1 MTTSIKVLLATL
13 CLVLF
18 PFSTYA
24 DEVSD
29 AVNGIAAG
37 LVEQLP
43 MDQKIA
49 LKSLSPDETGLPED
63 FLRRLTSDLEA
74 ALLTESGFEIN
85 LANRATMEDV
95 WQEAI
100 EFNNANFDELYQS
113 ADADV
118 MLMMAPRAVAN
129 GVEVALTAY
138 SLTGDNV
145 GQILASSGT
154 VLLPIDLQ
162 QSLGVNVNDLNQQ
175 MAEVLQEI
183 ERVGETGGL
192 ITDPNTYAEFYHN
205 ARVLQQRGEV
215 DLAMRNYEQALAE
228 GYLFVDP
235 LLDLLDLANA
245 RYGEAG
251 TQQYFER
258 RIKENLPEELVQI
271 GEILVGKDL
280 LSFIQPIMDGEIS
293 FTPLLAI
300 WLQEGAWDFERLN
313 TLVAGQAKH
322 RAGEL
327 IAQDYRSGRFQS
339 YYIDKIRGAT
349 VGDRAVQIFE
359 ASLGDQFQVDWN
371 TVSRTT
377 AYFQRIG
384 PNDQRPY
391 IRDFMIQDQ
400 VNLNEPIVFCA
411 RSFEDTEVIC
421 NTIDTATNPFTNN
434 PNVDWFG
441 SGSDGAAMNWTYGMH
456 CAVEVRYTDG
466 NGFVVTSPIL
476 VNHDLREASAPKDL
490 DKIIECAG
498 DFYRPRS

>member
-1 MTTSIKVLLATL
+1 MTASFKALCATL
-13 CLVLF
+13 TVLLF
-18 PFSTYA
+18 PFSAYA

-29 AVNGIAAG
+29 AVNGIASG
-37 LVEQLP
+37 LVERLP

-74 ALLTESGFEIN
+74 ALLVASGFEIN

-100 EFNNANFDELYQS
+100 EFNNADFGELYQS

-183 ERVGETGGL
+183 ERVGEIGGL
-192 ITDPNTYAEFYHN
+192 ITNPNTYAEFYHN

-245 RYGEAG
+245 RYGEVG
-251 TQQYFER
+251 TQQYFENR
-258 RIKENLPEELVQI
+258 LKENLPEELIQV
-271 GEILVGKDL
+271 GVAVLGADLVT
-280 LSFIQPIMDGEIS
+280 FVQPILDGEIT
-293 FTPLLAI
+293 FAPFLAI
-300 WLQEGAWDFERLN
+300 WLQATFNDWNRFD
-313 TLVAGQAKH
+313 TLMIGKARTIAD
-322 RAGEL
+322 EL
-327 IAQDYRSGRFQS
+327 ISEDYSSGRFQAF
-339 YYIDKIRGAT
+339 YIDKIRGAT
-349 VGDRAVQIFE
+349 VGQQ
-359 ASLGDQFQVDWN
+359 ASQLWDSMMSTQMMLDWS
-371 TVSRTT
+371 TTSRTST
-377 AYFQRIG
+377 YFQRVG
-384 PNDQRPY
+384 PNDRRPY
-391 IRDFMIQDQ
+391 MRGFDIQDR
-400 VNLNEPIVFCA
+400 VDLNEPIEFCA
-411 RSFEDTEVIC
+411 KTFGADVPECRIISADLNVF
-421 NTIDTATNPFTNN
+421 TNPDTQ
-434 PNVDWFG
+434 WFG
-441 SGSDGAAMNWTYGMH
+441 FNHGSAMDWTFGMH
-456 CAVEVRYTDG
+456 CAVSVSYTDL
-466 NGFVVTSPIL
+466 NGFRVTSPVL
-476 VNHDLREASAPKDL
+476 VNHEQREEYAPQDI
-490 DKIIECAG
+490 DKVIECAG
-498 DFYRPRS
+498 DYYRPRS